1 MESLS
6 KFQFD
11 NQEIRYFLLED
22 DIPWFFLKDITV
34 LLGLRDIPD
43 IFYRLPDNHKKNYRF
58 ERDI

>member
-11 NQEIRYFLLED
+11 NQEIRYFLFED